1 MRVEVDEET
10 KSTTILMLQPEADD
24 LDSQLSDDL
33 RSAKEL
39 LNLDPEEREF
49 KVVLGATQAAPN
61 EIAIQ
66 TRPVLRILSSL
77 AQFVDV
83 PQKHLLDGSAQPV
96 DLGGGG
102 ENPPLRVYCSDEP
115 PPDCFV
121 AVPYRG
127 CWYWVSDCDFN
138 SKRTFIY
145 LFVFLAHAER
155 GSNEPL
161 PLVTIPAGQV
171 RNR

>member
-1 MRVEVDEET
+1 MRVEVDES
-10 KSTTILMLQPEADD
+10 KNSTTILLLRPEGMD
-24 LDSQLSDDL
+24 LDSQLSEDL

-39 LNLDPEEREF
+39 LNLDPDEPEF
-49 KVVLGATQAAPN
+49 KVVLGATQGAPN

-66 TRPVLRILSSL
+66 TRPVLRMLSSL

-96 DLGGGG
+96 DLAGCV
-102 ENPPLRVYCSDEP
+102 ENPPMHVHCSDEP
-115 PPDCFV
+115 PPDCFI

-145 LFVFLAHAER
+145 LFVFLAQAER
-155 GSNEPL
+155 GSSEPL
-161 PLVTIPAGQV
+161 PLVTIPA
-171 RNR
+171 R